1 MRQLTFIRPGVF
13 EWHDVAPPAL
23 AADTDAIVRPLA
35 VARCDLDLYIAVGI
49 VAYPGPFAFGH
60 EAIAEVIDAGPKS
73 NVRPGDKVVVPF
85 QLSCGR
91 CDNCKRG
98 FTNTCG
104 AFAPR
109 AAYGLKPTSGV
120 EYGGA
125 LSERMRVPFADHMLV
140 GLPDGLDPI
149 DVASTP
155 DNVPDGWRAVAPH
168 LKARPGANVLVVGG
182 VAQSVGIYA
191 AGAAKALG
199 AGRVLY
205 LDDDPVRRAAA
216 ASLGATA
223 EPMNLKERRGKSA
236 IAAGGSPLNAK
247 STEEQ
252 FDITVD
258 ASGNP
263 EALDFVITSTAPNGV
278 CTSVAIYLS
287 ATPMPLTRMYG
298 KGITFIT
305 GRVHARANLPDV
317 LHACAHGHFHP
328 GKVNA
333 RIIPFTQAAEAMTDS
348 SPKLVFTNDL
358 QPAR

>member
-1 MRQLTFIRPGVF
+1 M
-13 EWHDVAPPAL
+13 
-23 AADTDAIVRPLA
+23 
-35 VARCDLDLYIAVGI
+35 
-49 VAYPGPFAFGH
+49 
-60 EAIAEVIDAGPKS
+60 S
-73 NVRPGDKVVVPF
+73 
-85 QLSCGR
+85 
-91 CDNCKRG
+91 
-98 FTNTCG
+98 
-104 AFAPR
+104 PR
-109 AAYGLKPTSGV
+109 AAFGLKPTCGV

-140 GLPDGLDPI
+140 RLPPGLDPV

-168 LKARPGANVLVVGG
+168 LRARPGADVLVVGG

-216 ASLGATA
+216 ERLGVTA
-223 EPMNLKERRGKSA
+223 EPMNLKERRGKA
-236 IAAGGSPLNAK
+236 TLAAGGSPLNTK
-247 STEEQ
+247 STEAQ

-263 EALDFVITSTAPNGV
+263 EALDFVIASTAPNGV
-278 CTSVAIYLS
+278 CTSVAIYL
-287 ATPMPLTRMYG
+287 APTPMPLTKMYG

-317 LHACAHGHFHP
+317 LDACAHGHFHP
-328 GKVNA
+328 GHVNA
-333 RIIPFTQAAEAMTDS
+333 RVIPFTQAPEAMTDTA
-348 SPKLVFTNDL
+348 PKIVFTNDL
-358 QPAR
+358 